1 MTDDDK
7 GPMTDFSNMMQ
18 QAQEL
23 QARMQEMQKE
33 LETMEISGTSGAGLV
48 AVTLN
53 GKGEM
58 RAVKVDDSLLKSDE
72 KEILEDLIV
81 AAHNDARAKAE
92 TAAQDKMKELTGGL
106 PLPPGLQPF

>member
-1 MTDDDK
+1 MSDDDRES
-7 GPMTDFSNMMQ
+7 MTDFSNMMQ

-23 QARMQEMQKE
+23 QARMQEMQNE
-33 LETMEISGTSGAGLV
+33 LETMEVSGSSGAGLV
-48 AVTLN
+48 TVTMN

-58 RAVKVDDSLLKSDE
+58 RVVKVDDSLLKSDE

-92 TAAQDKMKELTGGL
+92 TATQDKMKELTGGL
-106 PLPPGLQPF
+106 PLPPGLKPF